1 VSFITERNMMAIIG
15 RPREFERCAAL
26 KAAMVLFWRKG
37 FAATSMNDLCDAM
50 DVRSPSLYA
59 AFGSKEAL
67 YLEAIQHYVQTVGPP
82 VWDGLAEGA
91 TARAGVQNLLLA
103 ATESLPE
110 SHVTPAGC
118 MAALAAVCD
127 EWPAGIAEVVR
138 KIRVEMRGLLRSRLE
153 AGIAN
158 GELPATTDIEG
169 LSRFYLSVYQGMA
182 VQARDG
188 AAAAELRGVV
198 AAAMSAWPGEDGADP
213 SRLALQ
219 SAVLG

>member
-1 VSFITERNMMAIIG
+1 MMAIIG
-15 RPREFERCAAL
+15 RPREFDRGAAL

-67 YLEAIQHYVQTVGPP
+67 YLEAIQHYVRTFGPP

-103 ATESLPE
+103 ATESLPA

-127 EWPAGIAEVVR
+127 EWPAGIAGVVR
-138 KIRVEMRGLLRSRLE
+138 KIRVEMLGLLRSRLE

-188 AAAAELRGVV
+188 AATAELRGVV
-198 AAAMSAWPGEDGADP
+198 AAAMAAWPGDG
-213 SRLALQ
+213 R
-219 SAVLG
+219 G